1 MNLITIEESAWKA
14 LMEQLQSIENRLKQE
29 PIEWDSLWLN
39 QKEICQYLHLSEKTL
54 WRMRK
59 RNEITYSKIYGQY
72 VYTLGSIRK
81 LLISQSVENT
91 ESYLQSLTQK
101 AKGYVEKARYFK

>member
-29 PIEWDSLWLN
+29 SIEWDSLWLN

-54 WRMRK
+54 WRMRR
-59 RNEITYSKIYGQY
+59 RNEITIKVSEGQFRSNLKMMFDM
-72 VYTLGSIRK
+72 VREG
-81 LLISQSVENT
+81 
-91 ESYLQSLTQK
+91 
-101 AKGYVEKARYFK
+101 A

>member
-1 MNLITIEESAWKA
+1 MHISMGSTWQFMFCICQNFAAENLTLYVMNLITIEESAWKA

-54 WRMRK
+54 WRMLPK
-59 RNEITYSKIYGQY
+59 
-72 VYTLGSIRK
+72 V
-81 LLISQSVENT
+81 
-91 ESYLQSLTQK
+91 
-101 AKGYVEKARYFK
+101 

>member
-1 MNLITIEESAWKA
+1 
-14 LMEQLQSIENRLKQE
+14 MEQLQSIENQLKQE

-59 RNEITYSKIYGQY
+59 RNEITYSKNLWTIFLYFGKHSQTPY
-72 VYTLGSIRK
+72 QSIGRK
-81 LLISQSVENT
+81 H
-91 ESYLQSLTQK
+91 
-101 AKGYVEKARYFK
+101 

>member
-1 MNLITIEESAWKA
+1 MGNTWQFMFGICQNFAAENLTLYAMNLITIEESAWKA

-29 PIEWDSLWLN
+29 PIEWDYLWLN

-72 VYTLGSIRK
+72 FYTLGSIR
-81 LLISQSVENT
+81 
-91 ESYLQSLTQK
+91 
-101 AKGYVEKARYFK
+101 